1 MGKTLLVASHEYLS
15 TVRRKGFIIMTL
27 GMPLFFTVLYGIAGG
42 AAFLAIKSSRDKTE
56 TVGVVDES
64 GLLRD
69 DLVAKIEE
77 AEERREPGEL
87 EALPSGLREQ
97 ARSEI
102 DRLARHVQLRF
113 FASRQA
119 ARMAYLAQDVRGY
132 YIVPA
137 NFVATGTVTLEF
149 RRGNFLSDNEP
160 GWNLVRRLIVASIVE
175 EKLDAKVARRV
186 WAPLR
191 LESRGLTESGARD
204 RRGRFAAVST
214 FAVPYVFTLLFML
227 SILSSAGYLLQSVAE
242 EKANRVIEILLSSL
256 TPEQLLAGKVLGLCA
271 AGLTQLSAW
280 ILIGITPAVYLLP
293 YLELRW
299 SQLVVAVIFF
309 FLGFLLYGTL
319 MGGSGA
325 LGNNVKESQEAAI
338 VWTFSAVSPIFFM
351 TVILAAPNGAFARVL
366 SYIPLT
372 APVTIMLR
380 VSAAPVPAWDIALS
394 AGILAA
400 SLVLFVRLAAKLFRL
415 GSLLYGKRPSVV
427 EIVRWLRA
435 A

>member
-1 MGKTLLVASHEYLS
+1 M
-15 TVRRKGFIIMTL
+15 
-27 GMPLFFTVLYGIAGG
+27 
-42 AAFLAIKSSRDKTE
+42 
-56 TVGVVDES
+56 
-64 GLLRD
+64 
-69 DLVAKIEE
+69 
-77 AEERREPGEL
+77 
-87 EALPSGLREQ
+87 
-97 ARSEI
+97 
-102 DRLARHVQLRF
+102 
-113 FASRQA
+113 
-119 ARMAYLAQDVRGY
+119 
-132 YIVPA
+132 
-137 NFVATGTVTLEF
+137 
-149 RRGNFLSDNEP
+149 
-160 GWNLVRRLIVASIVE
+160 
-175 EKLDAKVARRV
+175 ARRV

-191 LESRGLTESGARD
+191 LESRGLTESGAGD

-214 FAVPYVFTLLFML
+214 FVVPYVFTLLFML

-280 ILIGITPAVYLLP
+280 ILIGITPALYLLP

-366 SYIPLT
+366 SYFPLT

-380 VSAAPVPAWDIALS
+380 VSAAPVPAWDIAL
-394 AGILAA
+394 AGGILAV
-400 SLVLFVRLAAKLFRL
+400 SLLLFVRLAAKLFRL

-427 EIVRWLRA
+427 EIIRWLRA
-435 A
+435 T